1 MKWRMDHFLYKKS
14 SSWGERVSLFPL
26 YLASIPYGWAV
37 SMRTLLYSSGFLKQ
51 NRLPCPVISIGN
63 ITVGGTGK
71 TPLVIHLAQRLVEE
85 GISIAILSRGYK
97 RKKDSSPLVS
107 DGKTIF
113 LPPEDS
119 GDEAYLMA
127 QRLKNVPV
135 LVGKDRFRNGLMA
148 LQTLK
153 VQGFLLDDGFQ
164 HLSLYRN
171 LNIVLID
178 SLIGFGSGYLLP
190 RGILREPLSSL
201 QRADLFILTKV
212 KEKKDCDPLENRLKE
227 LHPRAKIFHSHYEP
241 VEFVN
246 SHGEI
251 QELSLLKGRR
261 VLAFSGIA
269 RPETFSS
276 LLEQMGVEIQKEL
289 VFPDHHSYSISDLE
303 RIRREARGVD
313 FLVTTEKDMVKLA
326 QSPLSTFPLMAL
338 RIDVKVWEEE
348 EFYRKVMEIF

>member
-1 MKWRMDHFLYKKS
+1 MDSFLYRKS
-14 SSWGERVSLFPL
+14 SSWGERVCLFPL
-26 YLASIPYGWAV
+26 YLASLPFGWAA
-37 SMRTLLYSSGFLKQ
+37 SIRALLYSSGFLKQ
-51 NRLPCPVISIGN
+51 KRLSCPVISIGN

-71 TPLVIHLAQRLVEE
+71 TPFVIHLARRFVKE

-107 DGKTIF
+107 NGNTIF
-113 LPPEDS
+113 LSPEES
-119 GDEAYLMA
+119 GDEAFLMA
-127 QRLKNVPV
+127 QRLKNIPV

-148 LQTLK
+148 LQKIK

-164 HLSLYRN
+164 HLSLYRD

-178 SLIGFGSGYLLP
+178 SLIGFGSGHLLP

-212 KEKKDCDPLENRLKE
+212 KEKKDCHSLESKLKE
-227 LHPRAKIFHSHYEP
+227 LQPRAKIFHSHYEP
-241 VEFVN
+241 IEFVN
-246 SHGEI
+246 PFGEV
-251 QELSLLKGRR
+251 QELSMMKGRR
-261 VLAFSGIA
+261 ALVFSGIA

-276 LLEQMGVEIQKEL
+276 LLEQVGIEIQKEL
-289 VFPDHHSYSISDLE
+289 VFPDHHSYSSSDLE

-313 FLVTTEKDMVKLA
+313 FVVTTEKDMVKLA
-326 QSPLSTFPLMAL
+326 HSPLSSMPLLAL
-338 RIDVKVWEEE
+338 RIDVRIWEEE